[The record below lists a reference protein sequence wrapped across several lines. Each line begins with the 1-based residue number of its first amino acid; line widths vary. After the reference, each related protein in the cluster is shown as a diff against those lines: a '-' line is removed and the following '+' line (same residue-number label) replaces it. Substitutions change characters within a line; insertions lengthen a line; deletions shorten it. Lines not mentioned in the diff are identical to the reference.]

1 MSHPHRKT
9 QVQTEIFQDTIVIDA
24 TVEKTEASHMKIGRI
39 CWNTGEDKNCPA
51 CYLSKGCK
59 ARE

>member
-1 MSHPHRKT
+1 MKDQPNRAAS
-9 QVQTEIFQDTIVIDA
+9 TEQDFQNAIIIDA
-24 TVEKTEASHMKIGRI
+24 TPIPEIMKI
-39 CWNTGEDKNCPA
+39 CWNTGEQKNCMG

>member
-1 MSHPHRKT
+1 MKAPQKKT
-9 QVQTEIFQDTIVIDA
+9 LIVEELQNEILIDA
-24 TVEKTEASHMKIGRI
+24 TVEEITANPANIVKI
-39 CWNTGEDKNCPA
+39 CWNTGEEKNCSA

>member
-1 MSHPHRKT
+1 MYMKDQPNRAAS
-9 QVQTEIFQDTIVIDA
+9 TEQDFQNAIIIDA
-24 TVEKTEASHMKIGRI
+24 TPIPEIMKI
-39 CWNTGEDKNCPA
+39 CWNTGEQKNCSG

>member
-1 MSHPHRKT
+1 MKDQPNRAAS
-9 QVQTEIFQDTIVIDA
+9 TEQDFQNAIVIDA
-24 TVEKTEASHMKIGRI
+24 TPAPETMRI
-39 CWNTGEDKNCPA
+39 CWNTGEQKNCMG

>member
-1 MSHPHRKT
+1 MSTPNGKA
-9 QVQTEIFQDTIVIDA
+9 QAETEVFQDAIVISS
-24 TVEKTEASHMKIGRI
+24 TVEEIATPLGKVGRI
-39 CWNTGEDKNCPA
+39 CWNTGEQKNCSG